1 MFPKWFTN
9 MIPRGFWEWVLV
21 LLVIVTGVTF
31 LIPPVAITILYMI
44 FGYE

>member
-1 MFPKWFTN
+1 

>member
-9 MIPRGFWEWVLV
+9 LIPRGFWEWVLV
-21 LLVIVTGVTF
+21 VLVVATGVTF
-31 LIPPVAITILYMI
+31 LIPPVVIMILFMI